1 MAGPAAGTT
10 QTVTAQDVARARE
23 AIGDVARKTP
33 VLPSATLTERCG
45 GDVVLKA
52 ESLQRTGAFK
62 IRGALNKLHA
72 LGDGCAAGVV
82 CGSAG
87 NHAQALAFAAQAR
100 GVPCEV
106 FMPDGAPIAK
116 VEATAALGAH
126 VVMGGQTVDA
136 CILSARARAEE
147 GGLAFVHPFDD
158 PDVVAGQGTL
168 GLELLDDVPDLAK
181 VVIPVGGGGL
191 CSGTAIAVKS
201 ARPEVEV
208 VGVQI
213 ADTSLTIADGIAVK
227 SPGQLTSRLLER
239 WVDEMV
245 VVGEDE
251 TATAMVLL
259 MERCKLVVEGA

>member
-1 MAGPAAGTT
+1 MAGTT
-10 QTVTAQDVARARE
+10 GTSPVGVADIEAARA

-62 IRGALNKLHA
+62 LRGALSKLHA
-72 LGDGCAAGVV
+72 LGDACASGVV

-106 FMPDGAPIAK
+106 FMPEGAPIAK

-126 VVMGGQTVDA
+126 VVMHGQTVDDCLVA
-136 CILSARARAEE
+136 ARARAAE

-158 PDVVAGQGTL
+158 PDIVAGQGTL
-168 GLELLDDVPDLAK
+168 GLE
-181 VVIPVGGGGL
+181 
-191 CSGTAIAVKS
+191 
-201 ARPEVEV
+201 
-208 VGVQI
+208 
-213 ADTSLTIADGIAVK
+213 
-227 SPGQLTSRLLER
+227 
-239 WVDEMV
+239 
-245 VVGEDE
+245 
-251 TATAMVLL
+251 
-259 MERCKLVVEGA
+259 